1 MAFDYLPV
9 FVEKAAGK
17 PTRKLV
23 HASQNAWHPIVP
35 PLSSARIA
43 ILTSAALRT
52 PDQPPFVPPEDVSY
66 RPIPA
71 EPHSTDL
78 VMDHTSPLGLT
89 PRQDP
94 EVVFPRTA
102 LISLAKRS
110 LIASYA
116 PTHFSFLG
124 GTKNHHGVENELAPR
139 LAGELKKENVNLALL
154 VPF

>member
-1 MAFDYLPV
+1 MPFDYLPV
-9 FVEKAAGK
+9 FAEKAAGK
-17 PTRKLV
+17 PVRKLA
-23 HASQNAWHPIVP
+23 HPSQNAWHHIVH
-35 PLSSARIA
+35 PLSSAKIA
-43 ILTSAALRT
+43 ILTSTALRT
-52 PDQPPFVPPEDVSY
+52 PEQPPFVPPEDASY

-94 EVVFPRTA
+94 EVVFPRAA
-102 LISLAKRS
+102 LISLAKRGM
-110 LIASYA
+110 IASYA

-124 GTKNHHGVENELAPR
+124 GTRNHYGVEKELAPR